1 MGIYSGAY
9 YNKSLFIDESFINE
23 SGEILVDEDVYL
35 NKRPGLQKITEM
47 RQDPTSI
54 SIYAEDGKNFVSSLD
69 LERYMEATGIF
80 DAAEAMNNITE
91 ANNISLMNTSI
102 VYDGCS
108 DYIKESIHES
118 GIIMEE
124 AVEDNAMSVKQ
135 VQKWYNKMI
144 KCSMSKTESIKE
156 IDERIQMLEKCVSQM
171 EGQMKNRSYDSAGRI
186 KYALKDMIPL
196 NWLYRVIKRQDAY
209 AGLGWVASFAGNM
222 VAKATKLPGLN
233 VLGLA
238 SIVVRAAT
246 YDKMLQANIDKTK
259 NAIEKLKEMK
269 EELKKSK

>member
-80 DAAEAMNNITE
+80 DAAEAVNNITE

-209 AGLGWVASFAGNM
+209 AGLGWVTNVAGNM